1 VTKLLLVGLGG
12 FVGSIARY
20 VLSGAMQQW
29 LQNSSFP
36 YGTMAVN
43 IIGCFAIGCLNGLA
57 ESRQIISPEIRVFL
71 VVGLLGGFTT
81 FSTFGYETLVLL
93 RESQLISALANVAFQ
108 ITFGLISVWSGYV
121 LVSRYL

>member
-1 VTKLLLVGLGG
+1 MTKLLLVGLGG
-12 FVGSIARY
+12 FIGSIARY

-81 FSTFGYETLVLL
+81 FSTFGYETFMMISEGDYLKAIVNVMAHIVFGVALVW
-93 RESQLISALANVAFQ
+93 
-108 ITFGLISVWSGYV
+108 GGYFV
-121 LVSRYL
+121 TTLK